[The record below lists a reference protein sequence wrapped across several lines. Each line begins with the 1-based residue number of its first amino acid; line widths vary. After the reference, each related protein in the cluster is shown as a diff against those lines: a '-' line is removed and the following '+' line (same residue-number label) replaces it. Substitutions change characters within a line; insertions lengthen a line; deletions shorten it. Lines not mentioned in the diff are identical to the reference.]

1 MHLGNKSSWRQI
13 LVCETVLSLACVAG
27 GIRER
32 RICSGKVKFSPVSF
46 PMFLLSA
53 HFYDHLM
60 IQNKPIRERAVT
72 RLLTTKLFKR
82 ILSLRSCPCALSKM
96 NVKMESRPIAATD
109 CWKQF
114 TKWFLYKR
122 EVNRPKMSSLK
133 QTFESHLSDG
143 IYDLEDLPEDF
154 QTCDHDTG

>member
-13 LVCETVLSLACVAG
+13 LVCETVWSLACVAAG
-27 GIRER
+27 
-32 RICSGKVKFSPVSF
+32 FVSEGF
-46 PMFLLSA
+46 VVAKWNSHLSHFLWFLLVA
-53 HFYDHLM
+53 HLYDHLM
-60 IQNKPIRERAVT
+60 IQTKPIRERAVT
-72 RLLTTKLFKR
+72 RILTTKLFKR

-154 QTCDHDTG
+154 ETCDHATG